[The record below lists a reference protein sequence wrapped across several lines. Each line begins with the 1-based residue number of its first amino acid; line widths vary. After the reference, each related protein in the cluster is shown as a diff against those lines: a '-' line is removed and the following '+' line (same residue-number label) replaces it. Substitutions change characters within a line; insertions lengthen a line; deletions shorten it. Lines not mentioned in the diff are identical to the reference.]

1 MADAFALYFTLPGY
15 GGCISRR
22 RGNLMLEEL
31 GFTEKDHEPD
41 MIIAAPQLNDWGVTY
56 GAEPSIEAYDR
67 LHELYE
73 KAGALF
79 V

>member
-1 MADAFALYFTLPGY
+1 
-15 GGCISRR
+15 
-22 RGNLMLEEL
+22 MLEEL